1 MLIFGKVRKIGEL
14 WDKISPEA
22 KRLITRMLTYN
33 PEQRISAYDAL
44 NDDWVTKFANAKATH
59 DTSQALSLKNLQSFK
74 ARNKLQ
80 QAVLAYI
87 ANHLQSQET
96 MNKLKQVFQKFDR
109 NNDGVL
115 ERDELLEGYMKLGK
129 TRLEAV
135 KIVSRILD
143 QIDLNKNGTIDYSE
157 FLMANLQQDDIV
169 SQNKLKEAFKLF
181 DKVSN
186 VRMRI

>member
-1 MLIFGKVRKIGEL
+1 MHCCVE
-14 WDKISPEA
+14 
-22 KRLITRMLTYN
+22 
-33 PEQRISAYDAL
+33 
-44 NDDWVTKFANAKATH
+44 
-59 DTSQALSLKNLQSFK
+59 
-74 ARNKLQ
+74 
-80 QAVLAYI
+80 
-87 ANHLQSQET
+87 
-96 MNKLKQVFQKFDR
+96 KQVFQKFDR